1 MQHHG
6 NNHLYVNAR
15 KANEKRQLWLY
26 DEVSK
31 TIKSFYEYDRKQD
44 KRSMDFRSTHIT
56 VQNTDSRWH
65 QMIEYLPSGHLMV
78 DTANGNNNKWYAVV
92 YGNHDSEGR

>member
-15 KANEKRQLWLY
+15 KANEKRQLWVY

-31 TIKSFYEYDRKQD
+31 TIKSFYELDRKHD

-65 QMIEYLPSGHLMV
+65 
-78 DTANGNNNKWYAVV
+78 
-92 YGNHDSEGR
+92 